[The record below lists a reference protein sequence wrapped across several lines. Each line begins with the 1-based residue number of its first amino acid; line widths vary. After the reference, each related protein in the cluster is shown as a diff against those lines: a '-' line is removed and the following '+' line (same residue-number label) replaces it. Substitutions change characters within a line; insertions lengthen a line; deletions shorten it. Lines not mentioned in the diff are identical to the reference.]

1 MKHAF
6 LGIGL
11 LSLALGAAVAAPV
24 DDRPGVREREAAP
37 YVLDEITRRAVD
49 RSAAEL
55 LVETDGSLKLEFNG
69 SHRHVYM
76 ARVGADGQIE
86 TFCATSEAAVRRFL
100 FQRPTH
106 LQ

>member
-11 LSLALGAAVAAPV
+11 LGFAMGAVVAAPV
-24 DDRPGVREREAAP
+24 DRAGVREREAAP

-55 LVETDGSLKLEFNG
+55 IVEADGSLTLELNG

-76 ARVGADGQIE
+76 ARVGADGQLE

-100 FQRPTH
+100 FERPTH
-106 LQ
+106 LE